1 LGLRNERETSFMAS
15 LERRQALL
23 VEARRKRNAF
33 VESARDGSGGA
44 PVRGGSATAVG
55 AAQSALP
62 SSSTGSGNSASCTST
77 GSSNTSASGGSSS
90 RAALAPRPDSAVEL
104 LVDSGVTASLPSAT
118 TLLEFLSEATTA
130 AAAASAHG
138 SGSSGVGDK
147 SGGYGDLTL
156 DTPIGSMEA
165 AEVPVPTHAR
175 MPGATPYEV
184 LLAKLKHPNAGEVRQ
199 SERDYDGES
208 AYAPQ

>member
-1 LGLRNERETSFMAS
+1 MAS

-55 AAQSALP
+55 ATALALP
-62 SSSTGSGNSASCTST
+62 SSSTGASS
-77 GSSNTSASGGSSS
+77 SSS
-90 RAALAPRPDSAVEL
+90 RSSGSGGGNSRAAAAPRPDSAVEL

-118 TLLEFLSEATTA
+118 TLLDFLSEATA
-130 AAAASAHG
+130 AAAAAGSARGGDNSSG
-138 SGSSGVGDK
+138 SG
-147 SGGYGDLTL
+147 SGGYGDLAV

-165 AEVPVPTHAR
+165 AEVPVPTHVR

-184 LLAKLKHPNAGEVRQ
+184 LLAKLKHPNAGEVRDWGGR
-199 SERDYDGES
+199 EML
-208 AYAPQ
+208 